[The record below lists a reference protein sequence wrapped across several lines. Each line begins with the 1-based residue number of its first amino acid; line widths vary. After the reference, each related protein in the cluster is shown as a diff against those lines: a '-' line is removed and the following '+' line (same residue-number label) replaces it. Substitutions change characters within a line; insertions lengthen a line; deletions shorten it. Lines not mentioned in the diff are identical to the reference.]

1 MTNTE
6 LSKKMS
12 FLLRHK
18 PESAGLTL
26 TPSGWIELPIFAS
39 ALQVSESEI
48 LAVVEADSKQRFTV
62 RGGSIRAAQGH
73 SFPVELE
80 FEAAEAPAT
89 LWHGTVEK
97 FLPTILVEGLKPM
110 SRQFVHLSPT
120 VEVAETVGA
129 RRKGE
134 TILLKLE
141 TAPFLAEGHE
151 LFKAENGVWLTKAVP
166 AEFLTRQ

>member
-26 TPSGWIELPIFAS
+26 TSSGWIELSIFAS
-39 ALQVSESEI
+39 ALRVPESEI

-62 RGGSIRAAQGH
+62 RNGSIRAAQGH

-80 FEAAEAPAT
+80 FEAAEAPEI

-141 TAPFLAEGHE
+141 TAPFLAAGHE